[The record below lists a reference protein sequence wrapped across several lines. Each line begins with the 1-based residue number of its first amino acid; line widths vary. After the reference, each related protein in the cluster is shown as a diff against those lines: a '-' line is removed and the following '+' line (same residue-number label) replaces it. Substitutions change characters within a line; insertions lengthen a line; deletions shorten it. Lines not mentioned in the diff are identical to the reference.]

1 MKISI
6 MRMSLCL
13 LFFSIMLISCNQS
26 AKEIETS
33 NANGVVLV
41 QNQSYYEIVLSNGNS
56 LYFSSYDSEDGL
68 KGLVTDEDSV
78 EVVDN
83 YGTGF
88 FISKDGEIVTN
99 AHVVSN
105 TIKDKDV
112 NKSVGEI
119 LDALKEAI
127 AEVYSETEKEYESA
141 QNAYDI
147 ANYSPEVSYDT
158 FYKIRDYRD
167 QIKGQLQEY
176 AQYYNN
182 VDKIKANESEIKY
195 HSKISIA
202 YNDTYVTNT
211 SDFISCVVVK
221 YDQEHDLALLQL
233 KDKKTPEDKYVFQI
247 PEEDPLEKYTFFET
261 VVSKFSDDKN
271 SKLYMTGYNLGP
283 TLALTSEGVKSQF
296 NNGTISQ
303 RTSDRIMY
311 SIPALP
317 GSSGSPVVNMRG
329 ELVAVNYAGISGT
342 QSFNYGIRIKYLKKL
357 IEE

>member
-1 MKISI
+1 
-6 MRMSLCL
+6 MRKLLYLL
-13 LFFSIMLISCNQS
+13 LFSLMIVSCNQS
-26 AKEIETS
+26 AEEIENST
-33 NANGVVLV
+33 ANGVVLV

-56 LYFSSYDSEDGL
+56 LYFSSYDSTDGL

-78 EVVDN
+78 EVFCS

-88 FISKDGEIVTN
+88 LVSTSGEMVTN

-112 NKSVGEI
+112 NKSIAEI
-119 LDALKEAI
+119 IDVLKETL
-127 AEVYSETEKEYESA
+127 AEVYNETEKKYELA
-141 QNAYDI
+141 QEAYDY
-147 ANYSPEVSYDT
+147 ANYSVDVSYDT

-167 QIKGQLQEY
+167 QMKEQLQEC
-176 AQYYNN
+176 AQYYNSL
-182 VDKIKANESEIKY
+182 DQIKASESEIKY
-195 HSKISIA
+195 HRKISIA

-211 SDFISCVVVK
+211 SDFIPCVVVK
-221 YDQEHDLALLQL
+221 EDQEHDLALLQL

-247 PEEDPLEKYTFFET
+247 PEKDPLEEYTFSEKVAST
-261 VVSKFSDDKN
+261 FSDDKN

-283 TLALTSEGVKSQF
+283 TLALTSEGIKSQF

-317 GSSGSPVVNMRG
+317 GSSGSPIVNMRG
-329 ELVAVNYAGISGT
+329 ELVAVNYAGLSST
-342 QSFNYGIRIKYLKKL
+342 QSFNYGIRVKYLKKL
-357 IEE
+357 LEE